1 MMLTYSNVGQ
11 TIVRQADNLTGGS
24 AEFSFLRRNQSFFFF
39 QATEQI
45 LVIWEAQLRSLLVV
59 TPKYFTGLSVFISLD
74 FSVLGKLGTCLVLLV
89 MRQATI
95 PILHRCK
102 IFAGL
107 FVVVALITF
116 PVY

>member
-11 TIVRQADNLTGGS
+11 TIVRQTDNLTGGS
-24 AEFSFLRRNQSFFFF
+24 AGFSFLRRNQSFFF
-39 QATEQI
+39 QAAEQI

-89 MRQATI
+89 TRQATVY
-95 PILHRCK
+95 
-102 IFAGL
+102 F
-107 FVVVALITF
+107 FLI
-116 PVY
+116 